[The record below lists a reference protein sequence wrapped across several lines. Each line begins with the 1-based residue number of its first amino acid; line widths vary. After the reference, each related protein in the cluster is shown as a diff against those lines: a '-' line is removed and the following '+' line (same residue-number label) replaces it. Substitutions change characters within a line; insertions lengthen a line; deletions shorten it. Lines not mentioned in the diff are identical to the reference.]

1 MFLFNT
7 ESFSFGVCRLFSL
20 VFQTLSLGM
29 RSLLCFKSQA
39 LCMLSLF
46 LFDSN
51 TFGLGMGSFFSFFP
65 KTFGFNMSSLL
76 SLES

>member
-7 ESFSFGVCRLFSL
+7 EAFSFGVCRLFCL
-20 VFQTLSLGM
+20 VLLTLSLGM

-51 TFGLGMGSFFSFFP
+51 TFGFGMGSFLSFFP
-65 KTFGFNMSSLL
+65 QTFGFSMS
-76 SLES
+76 